1 MHGGTPLRSGIWPCC
16 PLGGASLAGFK
27 GLALHTPFSRL
38 RGVYRLE
45 ADVYQTFLIVSR
57 WTEIVVKECHRPFPG
72 KL

>member
-1 MHGGTPLRSGIWPCC
+1 MLSPRWGKPCRFQ
-16 PLGGASLAGFK
+16 GACAAHPVL
-27 GLALHTPFSRL
+27 PL

-72 KL
+72 NL

>member
-27 GLALHTPFSRL
+27 GLALHTPFPL

-45 ADVYQTFLIVSR
+45 ADVYETFLIVCR
-57 WTEIVVKECHRPFPG
+57 WTEIVVKECHRPFHG
-72 KL
+72 NL